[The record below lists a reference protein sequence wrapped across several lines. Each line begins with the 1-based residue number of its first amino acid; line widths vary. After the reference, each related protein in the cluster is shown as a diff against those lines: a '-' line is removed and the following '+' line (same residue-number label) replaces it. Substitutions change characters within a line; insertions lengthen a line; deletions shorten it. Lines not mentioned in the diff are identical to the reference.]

1 MQGKHLTYLS
11 CGNTSVALLALFPFI
26 SLQITEMS
34 IEQKSY

>member
-11 CGNTSVALLALFPFI
+11 CGNTAVALLVLFPFI
-26 SLQITEMS
+26 SLQVTEMS